1 MVDLRRY
8 NGVVDAKSRIAFG
21 SGIGALGAIA
31 ASAALVPLREQLGPA
46 NAALVLVLFVLVGA
60 VIGGRRAGFM
70 VAVVAAMSFD
80 FLHTRPYGSL
90 KIADGK
96 DVLTLVL
103 LIAVGMI
110 IGEIALRA
118 DRIRDAGTRR
128 WAGVRRIHRVAQLA
142 ADGQAADDVIL
153 AVTAELTDTLH
164 LQNCWFERAPYL
176 GVLDAIG
183 ETGSLTTREFRYTR
197 DGFELSREGVEI
209 PVRSGDRI
217 IGRFVLIP
225 TPGVGISKD
234 DRLIALALADQVGIV
249 LGRAA

>member
-1 MVDLRRY
+1 MDEK
-8 NGVVDAKSRIAFG
+8 ARIAFG
-21 SGIGALGAIA
+21 SAIGALGAIA
-31 ASAALVPLREQLGPA
+31 AAAALVPVRDQLGSA

-60 VIGGRRAGFM
+60 VIGGRRAGFL

-90 KIADGK
+90 KISDGK

-128 WAGVRRIHRVAQLA
+128 WTGVGRIHRVAQLA
-142 ADGQAADDVIL
+142 ADGQAAEDVIL

-176 GVLDAIG
+176 GALDTIE
-183 ETGSLTTREFRYTR
+183 ETGSLTTHEYRYTR
-197 DGFELSREGVEI
+197 EGFELSREGVEI
-209 PVRSGDRI
+209 PVRSGDHV

-225 TPGVGISKD
+225 TPGVGITKD
-234 DRLIALALADQVGIV
+234 DRLVARALADQVGIV

>member
-1 MVDLRRY
+1 VGRIRRY
-8 NGVVDAKSRIAFG
+8 NRIVDEKARVAFG

-31 ASAALVPLREQLGPA
+31 AAAALVPVREQLGSA
-46 NAALVLVLFVLVGA
+46 NAALVLVLSVLVGA
-60 VIGGRRAGFM
+60 VIGGRRAGFL

-96 DVLTLVL
+96 DIVTLVL
-103 LIAVGMI
+103 LVAVGMI

-118 DRIRDAGTRR
+118 DRIREAGTRR
-128 WAGVRRIHRVAQLA
+128 WIGVRRIHRVAQLA

-164 LQNCWFERAPYL
+164 LQNCWFERAPYR
-176 GVLDAIG
+176 GTFDAI
-183 ETGSLTTREFRYTR
+183 EVTGSLATKEYRYTR

-209 PVRSGDRI
+209 PVRSGDHS

-225 TPGVGISKD
+225 TPGVGISRD

-249 LGRAA
+249 LGRVA